1 MLVFFLAFSTFH
13 FQAYS
18 QLIGTFSY
26 GGDGVHEV
34 SSVVKND
41 QGEVFLI
48 GSAFNEAD
56 EDILV
61 IKHSAE
67 GEFLWSKFY
76 GVNGNVE
83 TARSAVTDGEGGLYV
98 IGQSSS
104 PSSTEAWSGAYLIRI
119 AQNGDVVFSNR
130 YTANSGGAVSETG
143 ITMTRIGDALYIG
156 GLAFQGVDSFWSD
169 YFIIQTGLNGST
181 NWSQSYGASEFQG
194 ISTLSKGNGQSLI
207 STGQLSGN
215 SPTVDYVAGIGKYDL
230 NGSPIWLR
238 SLEYGTNFNPKTIQ
252 ALDDGYALFGV
263 SDFDM
268 TGLQDLVL
276 IRVNENGETIWSK
289 KLQLPGD
296 ETAIDMKIIDNQ
308 IVITGYADGFADQ
321 SNHIVVSSFDQ
332 NGNMLWEKGINESA
346 NDFVL
351 SERENLIIESI
362 GDFVQV
368 GYTAFADD
376 GSGSSEFRLTHV
388 SPNQEN
394 TCGEFDPNFDVVD
407 IVVTN
412 SEITLDPEF
421 SFTNFVVGSYSQDTD
436 LDTTMCLS
444 EVNII
449 IPDSLNFCY
458 NALDTIE
465 TSNLI
470 ADSYLWSTN
479 ETTQDIVPQDE
490 GWYWVEVEVNELF
503 FTDSVFITI
512 TTPTIDLGP
521 DQVLC
526 AGEEFEIEPEGEYNS
541 LSWMSGEDF
550 NLNVSEAG
558 NYWAE
563 AELDSC
569 FAQDTIV
576 IEVIEEPEVNIEDN
590 LLICSPTDSVLVESG
605 LDDSYEFTWDNGGE
619 NSQSYYSA
627 TGSHWLEVEIEDCAF
642 DFDFEIAQASQNLI
656 EETQLSICDG
666 NSIDIELI
674 DPAMNGS
681 WNIGESGNSIEVEDA
696 GVYVVELYE
705 QDCFLSD
712 SIQVE
717 VIESPAYELEDQEV
731 CPGSTYE
738 VETPTFADQV
748 WVNGIETNESEVS
761 LYAGNH
767 QVEYLFD
774 ECVFN
779 SRFDVDYIEDT
790 LDFDNHHFICE
801 GDTITLSIDSLYNPV
816 WDGFVEDSAFTI
828 SQPGIYDVAF
838 EMFDCTFRESIE
850 VVNNESCPCPE
861 PVFIPNSFTPNS
873 DGNNEFFKP
882 VIYCPLD
889 EYKLT
894 IFDRWGQ
901 IVFDS
906 NDPEKVWDGSNRAG
920 DYFIQNDTYQYVLQ
934 FSKKSSSDIKVIRGH
949 VTVVR

>member
-368 GYTAFADD
+368 G
-376 GSGSSEFRLTHV
+376 
-388 SPNQEN
+388 
-394 TCGEFDPNFDVVD
+394 
-407 IVVTN
+407 
-412 SEITLDPEF
+412 
-421 SFTNFVVGSYSQDTD
+421 
-436 LDTTMCLS
+436 
-444 EVNII
+444 
-449 IPDSLNFCY
+449 
-458 NALDTIE
+458 
-465 TSNLI
+465 
-470 ADSYLWSTN
+470 
-479 ETTQDIVPQDE
+479 
-490 GWYWVEVEVNELF
+490 
-503 FTDSVFITI
+503 
-512 TTPTIDLGP
+512 
-521 DQVLC
+521 
-526 AGEEFEIEPEGEYNS
+526 
-541 LSWMSGEDF
+541 
-550 NLNVSEAG
+550 
-558 NYWAE
+558 
-563 AELDSC
+563 
-569 FAQDTIV
+569 
-576 IEVIEEPEVNIEDN
+576 
-590 LLICSPTDSVLVESG
+590 
-605 LDDSYEFTWDNGGE
+605 
-619 NSQSYYSA
+619 
-627 TGSHWLEVEIEDCAF
+627 
-642 DFDFEIAQASQNLI
+642 
-656 EETQLSICDG
+656 
-666 NSIDIELI
+666 
-674 DPAMNGS
+674 
-681 WNIGESGNSIEVEDA
+681 
-696 GVYVVELYE
+696 
-705 QDCFLSD
+705 
-712 SIQVE
+712 
-717 VIESPAYELEDQEV
+717 
-731 CPGSTYE
+731 
-738 VETPTFADQV
+738 
-748 WVNGIETNESEVS
+748 
-761 LYAGNH
+761 
-767 QVEYLFD
+767 
-774 ECVFN
+774 
-779 SRFDVDYIEDT
+779 
-790 LDFDNHHFICE
+790 
-801 GDTITLSIDSLYNPV
+801 
-816 WDGFVEDSAFTI
+816 
-828 SQPGIYDVAF
+828 
-838 EMFDCTFRESIE
+838 
-850 VVNNESCPCPE
+850 
-861 PVFIPNSFTPNS
+861 
-873 DGNNEFFKP
+873 
-882 VIYCPLD
+882 
-889 EYKLT
+889 
-894 IFDRWGQ
+894 
-901 IVFDS
+901 
-906 NDPEKVWDGSNRAG
+906 
-920 DYFIQNDTYQYVLQ
+920 
-934 FSKKSSSDIKVIRGH
+934 
-949 VTVVR
+949 